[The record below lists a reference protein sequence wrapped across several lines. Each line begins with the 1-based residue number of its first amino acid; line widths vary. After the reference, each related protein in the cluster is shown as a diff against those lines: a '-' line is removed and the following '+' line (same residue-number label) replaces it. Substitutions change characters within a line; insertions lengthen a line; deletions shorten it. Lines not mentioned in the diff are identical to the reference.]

1 MNVKR
6 YFAQSAREALRALKA
21 ELGADAIVLSNRA
34 VNGGVEI
41 LALPAEA
48 VGAIEATSRAPTRA
62 PAAQPARAVL
72 PNAIAGPE
80 GDDYQVSLSSRAPAA
95 ATARQPGRTAPSAVV
110 PMRAFEPP
118 RIETP
123 DFQLRKRGYVEDP
136 VLFGDAFDDP
146 AQGLGLARSE
156 AGAAAPMR
164 RPAPARPQPRRS
176 ELSND
181 TAGRG
186 PAPRAELRQP
196 PRHDPQPMPEAP
208 RAEAFGR
215 GPRGVAPSRT
225 GADAARSE
233 AAGNAGTL
241 RDDDERI
248 ASLQQANVQLMGEL
262 ATIRGMIERQLAGF
276 AWGEAR
282 RNAPAR
288 ATILGE
294 LLEAGFSGQFARQLA
309 EAVPDGASLDEARDS
324 VRAALARDL
333 RAMSSDAD
341 LIDQGGVYALVG
353 PTGVGKTTTTAK
365 IAARCVVRHG
375 AEKLALITTDG
386 YRIGAQE
393 QLRIYGRILGVPVF
407 PVRDGADLRQTLA
420 ELRNKHMVLI
430 DTVGMSQR
438 DRMVAHQAAM
448 LMGAGSVR
456 RLLLLNATCRGD
468 TLDDVIRAYRGPDL
482 AGCIFS
488 KVDEAASLA
497 PVIGA
502 AIGHQLDVFY
512 VANGQRVPEDVHLPN
527 RAYLLHRAL
536 RPKAEESAW
545 KMESDEAVL
554 MMAASG
560 AGH

>member
-1 MNVKR
+1 V
-6 YFAQSAREALRALKA
+6 RA
-21 ELGADAIVLSNRA
+21 GAA
-34 VNGGVEI
+34 
-41 LALPAEA
+41 
-48 VGAIEATSRAPTRA
+48 APTPVIRPFA
-62 PAAQPARAVL
+62 
-72 PNAIAGPE
+72 
-80 GDDYQVSLSSRAPAA
+80 
-95 ATARQPGRTAPSAVV
+95 
-110 PMRAFEPP
+110 PP
-118 RIETP
+118 RMETP
-123 DFQLRKRGYVEDP
+123 DYALRKRGYVEEQ
-136 VLFGDAFDDP
+136 VLFGDDFD
-146 AQGLGLARSE
+146 E
-156 AGAAAPMR
+156 AGDDAKRPVAARAAAPAAAHAR
-164 RPAPARPQPRRS
+164 PSAAAARPEGPAHHAPARAPAPARPGEYAGGPQRGHDAR
-176 ELSND
+176 
-181 TAGRG
+181 TANG
-186 PAPRAELRQP
+186 PLP
-196 PRHDPQPMPEAP
+196 
-208 RAEAFGR
+208 
-215 GPRGVAPSRT
+215 GVRNPH
-225 GADAARSE
+225 
-233 AAGNAGTL
+233 
-241 RDDDERI
+241 DDDDRI
-248 ASLQQANVQLMGEL
+248 ASLQHANVQLMGEL
-262 ATIRGMIERQLAGF
+262 AAIRGMIERQLAGF

-288 ATILGE
+288 AALLGE

-309 EAVPDGASLDEARDS
+309 ETIPDGATLAEARES
-324 VRAALARDL
+324 VRTALARDL

-448 LMGAGSVR
+448 LMGAGCVR

-502 AIGHQLDVFY
+502 AISHQLDVFY

-536 RPKAEESAW
+536 RPKAEESPW

-560 AGH
+560 TGR